1 VLALLQSGKH
11 KDETPEE
18 RARRKAEKRAKKEA
32 LAQKEKELFGYNLEN
47 NVFGDRNL
55 TEVFVWKKKIEK
67 EIQKGAD
74 PRQFTKA
81 ELKKKQLALRDEIEK
96 ARKAREQREIEKVL
110 LEQQREMERRG
121 LYEENI
127 EGWEKKEEEF
137 HQKMVRSGVHFPL
150 RGFLSGGV
158 FTFWENFRSF
168 LSGR

>member
-1 VLALLQSGKH
+1 MLALLQSGKH

-81 ELKKKQLALRDEIEK
+81 ELK
-96 ARKAREQREIEKVL
+96 
-110 LEQQREMERRG
+110 
-121 LYEENI
+121 
-127 EGWEKKEEEF
+127 
-137 HQKMVRSGVHFPL
+137 
-150 RGFLSGGV
+150 
-158 FTFWENFRSF
+158 
-168 LSGR
+168 